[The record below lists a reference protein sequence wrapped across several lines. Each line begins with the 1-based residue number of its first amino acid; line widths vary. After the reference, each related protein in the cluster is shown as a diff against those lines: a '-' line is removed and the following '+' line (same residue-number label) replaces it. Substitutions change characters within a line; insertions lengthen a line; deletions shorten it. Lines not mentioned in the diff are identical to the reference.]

1 MLRLW
6 DAVALL
12 AILGLS
18 METLRIY
25 HSFESVEFKL

>member
-1 MLRLW
+1 
-6 DAVALL
+6 VALL